1 MKIETHLNFII
12 QFFLRDIKNRYSNS
26 FLGLSWSI
34 ISPLVMI
41 GLYSIIFS
49 NVLNLK
55 LGIDDNKFNYVN
67 YLCIGIITWNL
78 LSEFVNRTLN
88 IFRENTNIIKKLNFF
103 KIHLLLSSMLSSL
116 FNFLVIFI
124 IFFFYLIVSSKL
136 NFSFNFA
143 FFLLVLFAQ
152 IIFVFSLG
160 LFLASINIYIPDTEH
175 FFKIFLQIWFWIS
188 PIVYPISIIPDFL
201 KIIFMFNP
209 FYYFLEYYHEI
220 FVYKNATHIFTYNFL
235 FLYFF
240 NIVFLIL
247 SILFYSKIKKNIVD
261 EL

>member
-88 IFRENTNIIKKLNFF
+88 IFRENTNIIKKLSLLLFVFVLSEMHKYTSF
-103 KIHLLLSSMLSSL
+103 KIG
-116 FNFLVIFI
+116 IF
-124 IFFFYLIVSSKL
+124 YEKE
-136 NFSFNFA
+136 
-143 FFLLVLFAQ
+143 
-152 IIFVFSLG
+152 
-160 LFLASINIYIPDTEH
+160 IY
-175 FFKIFLQIWFWIS
+175 QQ
-188 PIVYPISIIPDFL
+188 
-201 KIIFMFNP
+201 
-209 FYYFLEYYHEI
+209 LE
-220 FVYKNATHIFTYNFL
+220 
-235 FLYFF
+235 
-240 NIVFLIL
+240 
-247 SILFYSKIKKNIVD
+247 IKMN
-261 EL
+261 